1 MRNDGSGAGADRS
14 LRSICFGNDPA
25 VGAQTPAISGD
36 ALPDAIYTIGHGTL
50 PADELTA
57 LLEAQGITRLV
68 DIRSFPGSRH
78 NPQFGR
84 EEMER
89 WVPETGIDYRWLKI
103 LGGRRRSQDESR
115 HMALRH
121 PAFRSYA
128 DYMESD
134 DFAEGLTEL
143 LALAV
148 EQPTAI
154 MCSESVWWK
163 CHRRLVSD
171 HLVLIEHVPVFHL
184 MHTGKLNEHPP
195 LEEARVEGT
204 DLIYDVGTLSV

>member
-1 MRNDGSGAGADRS
+1 MTDASTADPQS
-14 LRSICFGNDPA
+14 S
-25 VGAQTPAISGD
+25 Q
-36 ALPDAIYTIGHGTL
+36 LPKIVYTIGHGTVS
-50 PADELTA
+50 ADELVT
-57 LLEAQGITRLV
+57 LLADQGVARLV

-89 WVPETGIDYRWLKI
+89 WVPKAGIDYRWLRD
-103 LGGRRRSQDESR
+103 LGGRRKAEGESP
-115 HMALRH
+115 HVALRH

-128 DYMESD
+128 DYMESVQ
-134 DFAEGLTEL
+134 FTSALAEL
-143 LALAV
+143 LELAV
-148 EQPTAI
+148 ERPTAI

-171 HLVLIEHVPVFHL
+171 HLVLIEGVPVCHI

-195 LEEARVEGT
+195 LGEARIDGA
-204 DLIYDVGTLSV
+204 DLVYDREVA

>member
-1 MRNDGSGAGADRS
+1 MAHVTDTSTADLAS
-14 LRSICFGNDPA
+14 SDP
-25 VGAQTPAISGD
+25 
-36 ALPDAIYTIGHGTL
+36 PDVVYTIGHGTVS
-50 PADELTA
+50 ADELVT
-57 LLEAQGITRLV
+57 LLADQGVTRLA

-89 WVPETGIDYRWLKI
+89 WAPEAGIDYRWLRD
-103 LGGRRRSQDESR
+103 LGGRRKAEGESQ
-115 HMALRH
+115 HVALRH
-121 PAFRSYA
+121 QAFRSYA

-134 DFAEGLTEL
+134 EFNSSLAEL
-143 LALAV
+143 LKLAA

-171 HLVLIEHVPVFHL
+171 HLVLIEGVPVRHI
-184 MHTGKLNEHPP
+184 MHTGKLNDHPP
-195 LEEARVEGT
+195 LAEARVEGSALVYDREV
-204 DLIYDVGTLSV
+204 DLT